1 MTWTT
6 SDIINYYKTNEL
18 AYSVW
23 GRNMHYGYWE
33 PGIKTQRQASLRFNE
48 VMAKRVRIDRND
60 RVLDAGCGVGGASIY
75 LAKTFGCRA
84 TGITICPRQVVQAR
98 KNAEREGVA
107 HLTEFLEMD
116 YENTT
121 FGDGQFDVV
130 WGLESICYAKSKE
143 QFVREAYR
151 VTGER
156 GRLIVADGFASRE
169 EYHGGDKKLMHRW
182 LDGWIVNFLNTP
194 AAFKRFAEGAGY
206 RTTGYEDVTPKV
218 MPTSRLMFV
227 ASLPFFPLHIIDK
240 IVRLKSYPADA
251 MFNQYLAIRK
261 RLWQYGIFFADK
273 QTDQTHAAAG

>member
-1 MTWTT
+1 
-6 SDIINYYKTNEL
+6 
-18 AYSVW
+18 
-23 GRNMHYGYWE
+23 
-33 PGIKTQRQASLRFNE
+33 
-48 VMAKRVRIDRND
+48 
-60 RVLDAGCGVGGASIY
+60 
-75 LAKTFGCRA
+75 
-84 TGITICPRQVVQAR
+84 
-98 KNAEREGVA
+98 
-107 HLTEFLEMD
+107 MD

-169 EYHGGDKKLMHRW
+169 EYHGGDKKLMNRW